1 MFFAVVFAQGR
12 NEMSRAPTHVIC
24 ISLQRYEVSVE
35 AERNAP
41 KKKGRRQRL
50 TGSPCATRKNF
61 WATFLNLLR
70 AQNVELGA
78 SCLHLFATRGLTGAL
93 PMCKYAN
100 VQMCEW
106 RVLSECATRSW
117 GVTFSKRPHGGFC
130 VLAPSMGVTFSKRH
144 VLHGHIKRFLAHARV
159 IHRSLYKLL
168 SPVTLILPLTPIS
181 LIVCI
186 IIIPRKVTATFTRG
200 QYLVMMIEKSVICL

>member
-12 NEMSRAPTHVIC
+12 NEMSRAPTHVIF

-41 KKKGRRQRL
+41 KKKGRRHRL

-78 SCLHLFATRGLTGAL
+78 SCLHLFATRGLTEAFACL
-93 PMCKYAN
+93 
-100 VQMCEW
+100 
-106 RVLSECATRSW
+106 RLLW

-144 VLHGHIKRFLAHARV
+144 VLHGHIKRFFAHARV

-181 LIVCI
+181 LIVCF